1 MNTIDKIKR
10 EIARIELLNDMSEG
24 MTEPTSAATL
34 TAALNEIERLREA
47 LLWIASQRTGGMIQ
61 RKAIEALEESVH
73 NAPAKGRD

>member
-47 LLWIASQRTGGMIQ
+47 LLWIAS
-61 RKAIEALEESVH
+61 
-73 NAPAKGRD
+73 